1 MSGSSVWEEHR
12 RNTSQACNKRPDSIQ
27 ACDCRLQ
34 KNSNKRP
41 DSIQACDCKL
51 QNKNCIFQAELNVA
65 LCILL
70 PQPLSEPSFNAVFCI
85 IQRSRLQVTRPARHA
100 NHSLHALVGADVML
114 AKRCPICIDVLTCW
128 KTHIIKEVSLSDH
141 WHHIGLWCWQII
153 RKAQPREQYRTLFV
167 HMVFCAACRPT
178 DAADLVA
185 MRTHACNAH
194 VSGVLCD
201 HVCPCVIALQDGL
214 FKASRGDQTRV
225 PKQTL
230 APGLAIAGSRGEVVP
245 VEDVPANALLAFPF
259 HAVGHRIGMRAEAIA
274 ERLHRWS
281 RPGWLWIHHWWFCC
295 SRSWA
300 TRGVQQWT

>member
-34 KNSNKRP
+34 KNNNKRP

-70 PQPLSEPSFNAVFCI
+70 PQALSEPSFNAVFCI

-100 NHSLHALVGADVML
+100 NHSLHALVGADVMS
-114 AKRCPICIDVLTCW
+114 AKRCPNCIDVLMCW
-128 KTHIIKEVSLSDH
+128 SPHIIKEVSLSNR
-141 WHHIGLWCWQII
+141 WHHIWLRCWQIV
-153 RKAQPREQYRTLFV
+153 RKAQPTEQYRTLFV
-167 HMVFCAACRPT
+167 HMVFCAACRKT

-185 MRTHACNAH
+185 MRTPACNAH
-194 VSGVLCD
+194 VSGAMCE
-201 HVCPCVIALQDGL
+201 HVCPCIGCPCVALQDGL

-225 PKQTL
+225 SKQTL
-230 APGLAIAGSRGEVVP
+230 APGLAIAGSRGE
-245 VEDVPANALLAFPF
+245 
-259 HAVGHRIGMRAEAIA
+259 
-274 ERLHRWS
+274 
-281 RPGWLWIHHWWFCC
+281 
-295 SRSWA
+295 
-300 TRGVQQWT
+300 